1 MQEKGFQVQN
11 NQGEKKIKVVKPAF
25 SEIDIK
31 IILYQKFVEKMFQL
45 DKRLF
50 KHSSNYNVFK

>member
-25 SEIDIK
+25 SEIDIR
-31 IILYQKFVEKMFQL
+31 IILYQKFEKKMFKL
-45 DKRLF
+45 DMKTTI
-50 KHSSNYNVFK
+50 